1 MSVFHHALVALSNS
15 ESDIGLLN
23 YAAQVARLD
32 DYEEFFFV
40 HAACAHPHSSQ
51 SDDID
56 SLLDGIQAEVGAHF
70 GLTDRQVKFAVDA
83 GPRLDVI
90 LKTAVQ
96 RQSDVILLGHRKDR
110 SGNRSLARRLAMIA
124 PCSVWL
130 APEGAPARISNIL
143 VPVDF
148 SSHSGDALSLAT
160 AIAAAQGLKQCTALH
175 VFFDRSTVRYDEHVA
190 EILGNEQAAF
200 DKLVA
205 SVDCHGVHVEPAS
218 DESAL
223 VPEAILRVAN
233 RCGSDLIVMNTRG
246 RSRAAAVLLGSITSE
261 TMATT
266 TIPLLAVKHFGSRMR
281 LRDVLVNHR
290 FWDEPTPKTS

>member
-1 MSVFHHALVALSNS
+1 MSVFHRALVALSNS
-15 ESDIGLLN
+15 ESDVGLLN
-23 YAAQVARLD
+23 YAAQVASLGD
-32 DYEEFFFV
+32 CEEICFV
-40 HAACAHPHSSQ
+40 HAACTHPHSSQ

-56 SLLDGIQAEVGAHF
+56 SLLGAIQAEVGAHF
-70 GLTDRQVKFAVDA
+70 GPVGREVKFDVAS

-90 LKTAVQ
+90 LNTAAQ
-96 RQSDVILLGHRKDR
+96 RQSDVLLLGHRKER
-110 SGNRSLARRLAMIA
+110 SGQRSLARRLAMIA

-148 SSHSGDALSLAT
+148 SSHSADALSLAT

-200 DKLVA
+200 DELVA
-205 SVDCHGVHVEPAS
+205 AVDCHGVHVEPVF
-218 DESAL
+218 DESSH

-233 RCGSDLIVMNTRG
+233 CFESDLIVMNTRG
-246 RSRAAAVLLGSITSE
+246 RSRVAAVLLGSITSE
-261 TMATT
+261 TMAAT
-266 TIPLLAVKHFGSRMR
+266 TIPLLAVKHFGTRMK
-281 LRDVLVNHR
+281 LLDVLVNHR
-290 FWDEPTPKTS
+290 FWDEPAPKTS